1 MSYYEHLIFDPVLT
15 GSQCSAINFPN
26 PTLDCGALFE
36 GVAFSDLLGPSI
48 HAKSL
53 SLCLERSLPLV
64 NFM

>member
-1 MSYYEHLIFDPVLT
+1 MSDYKHLIFYPVLT
-15 GSQCSAINFPN
+15 GSQCSAFNFCN

-48 HAKSL
+48 HAKSF